1 VPPDSDNP
9 CASGLRKTA
18 HAASPGRTLLV
29 VPQRRRRTTINDV
42 AAASGLSAAT
52 VSYALRGLQVPAET
66 QARVREVARQLDYE
80 VNPIARALASG
91 RTGTVGVLFGSLED
105 LWQQALAVGLS
116 RALLDRNRYAI
127 IADVGG
133 DPEREGRL
141 VRQLHDQQVDGIIAS
156 PLDPEADYWADL
168 TASTA
173 VVTIGDALPLAPDA
187 GCVLFDNR
195 RGVAMALGHLAELG
209 HRRVAVFT
217 PSLPRTPER
226 PADLL
231 ATQVGAELGLQ
242 VTLVHSAAS
251 ATSAAAAAEVVLAA
265 EDRPTAAFAM
275 SDSMAYGVYL
285 AAHRRELRIPE
296 DLSVLGYDDH
306 LTSQLVAPAL
316 TTLSWDEPGIVSA
329 GVALMV
335 SAIEIGNRRRRETF
349 VPQLRK
355 RASTQAVGRAVAG

>member
-1 VPPDSDNP
+1 MGARNP
-9 CASGLRKTA
+9 AYTVV
-18 HAASPGRTLLV
+18 PGRTLPV
-29 VPQRRRRTTINDV
+29 VPQRRRRTTLNDV
-42 AAASGLSAAT
+42 AEASGLSAAT
-52 VSYALRGLQVPAET
+52 VSYALRGLQVPEET
-66 QARVREVARQLDYE
+66 QARVREVARQLGYE

-105 LWQQALAVGLS
+105 LWQQTLAVGLS
-116 RALLDRNRYAI
+116 RALLDLDRYAI
-127 IADVGG
+127 IADANG
-133 DPEREGRL
+133 DPEREARL
-141 VRQLHDQQVDGIIAS
+141 VRRLHDQQVDGILVS
-156 PLDPEADYWADL
+156 PLDPEADYWAEL
-168 TASTA
+168 TESTA
-173 VVTIGDALPLAPDA
+173 VVTIGDALPAAPDA

-195 RGVAMALGHLAELG
+195 RGVAIALGHLAELG
-209 HRRVAVFT
+209 HRRIAVFT

-231 ATQVGAELGLQ
+231 ATQIGAELGLQ

-251 ATSAAAAAEVVLAA
+251 AASAAAAADLVLAA

-285 AAHRRELRIPE
+285 AAHRRELRIPQ

-335 SAIEIGNRRRRETF
+335 SAIEVGNRHRREMF
-349 VPQLRK
+349 APQLRK
-355 RASTQAVGRAVAG
+355 RASTQAVGRAIAG

>member
-1 VPPDSDNP
+1 
-9 CASGLRKTA
+9 LHKTA

-173 VVTIGDALPLAPDA
+173 VVTIGD
-187 GCVLFDNR
+187 VLFDNR